1 MTVSAL
7 LKNKDHK
14 IITISQSKTL
24 QDVCNILAENRIGA
38 IIVCS
43 AAGLVEGIIS
53 ERDVVKAL
61 GQSGSAILTQHVS
74 QHMTANPITCSTFET
89 INQIMQKMTVGR
101 FRHMPVM
108 DGDKLIAV
116 ISIGDIVKAR
126 FEAMEHEAKAM
137 QEYIGS

>member
-14 IITISQSKTL
+14 IITISQTKTL
-24 QDVCNILAENRIGA
+24 QNVCDILAENRIGA

-43 AAGLVEGIIS
+43 DTGMLEGIIS
-53 ERDVVKAL
+53 ERDIVKAL
-61 GQSGSAILTQHVS
+61 GQSGSEILSQQVK
-74 QHMTANPITCSTFET
+74 QHMTPNPITCSPFET
-89 INQIMQKMTVGR
+89 INQIMEKMTIGR

-108 DGDKLIAV
+108 DDDKLIAV

-126 FEAMEHEAKAM
+126 MQAMEHEAQAM
-137 QEYIGS
+137 QEYIGG

>member
-7 LKNKDHK
+7 LKNKDQK
-14 IITISQSKTL
+14 IITISQAKTL

-43 AAGLVEGIIS
+43 DNGMVEGIIS

-61 GQSGSAILTQHVS
+61 GQSGSQVLVQQVG
-74 QHMTANPITCSTFET
+74 QYMTPNPISCTAFET
-89 INQIMQKMTVGR
+89 INQIMSKMTKGR

-126 FEAMEHEAKAM
+126 METMENEAKAM

>member
-7 LKNKDHK
+7 LKNKEQK
-14 IITISQSKTL
+14 IITISQSHSL

-43 AAGLVEGIIS
+43 DSGLVEGIIS

-61 GQSGSAILTQHVS
+61 GQSGSEILAQKVG
-74 QHMTANPITCSTFET
+74 QHMTANPITCSALET
-89 INQIMQKMTVGR
+89 INQIMSKMTIGR

-126 FEAMEHEAKAM
+126 MEAMEHEAKAM
-137 QEYIGS
+137 QEYIGG

>member
-7 LKNKDHK
+7 LKNKDQK

-38 IIVCS
+38 IIVCG
-43 AAGLVEGIIS
+43 ADGMVEGIIS
-53 ERDVVKAL
+53 ERDVVKAI
-61 GQSGSAILTQHVS
+61 GQSGAQVLVQKVG
-74 QHMTANPITCSTFET
+74 QYMTPNPITCSAIET
-89 INQIMQKMTVGR
+89 INQIMSKMTKGR

-108 DGDKLIAV
+108 EGDKLIAV

-126 FEAMEHEAKAM
+126 METMENEAKAM
-137 QEYIGS
+137 QEYIGG

>member
-7 LKNKDHK
+7 LKNKDQK
-14 IITISQSKTL
+14 IITISRTKTL

-43 AAGLVEGIIS
+43 DSGTVEGIIS
-53 ERDVVKAL
+53 ERDVVKAI
-61 GQSGSAILTQHVS
+61 GQSGSKILVQNVE
-74 QHMTANPITCSTFET
+74 QHMTPNPITCSALET
-89 INQIMQKMTVGR
+89 INQIMAKMTNGR

-108 DGDKLIAV
+108 EGEKLVAV

-126 FEAMEHEAKAM
+126 MEAMEQEAKAM
-137 QEYIGS
+137 QEYIGG

>member
-14 IITISQSKTL
+14 IITISQTKTL
-24 QDVCNILAENRIGA
+24 QDVCNILTENRIGA

-43 AAGLVEGIIS
+43 STGLVEGIIS

-61 GQSGSAILTQHVS
+61 GQSGATILTQQVS
-74 QHMTANPITCSTFET
+74 QHMTANPISCSSFET
-89 INQIMQKMTVGR
+89 INQIMNKMTTGR

-126 FEAMEHEAKAM
+126 MEAMEHEAKAM

>member
-1 MTVSAL
+1 MTVAAL

-43 AAGLVEGIIS
+43 AAGMVEGIIS

-61 GQSGSAILTQHVS
+61 GQSGTAILTQQVS
-74 QHMTANPITCSTFET
+74 QHMTADPISCSSVET
-89 INQIMQKMTVGR
+89 INQIMEKMTTGR

-126 FEAMEHEAKAM
+126 MEAMEHEAKAM